1 MEDILLL
8 GIKRK
13 QIARSSVYPMAYND
27 TPFDPIID
35 HISADLQFFGKSF
48 DGHFVGWSLTN
59 VVFVADP
66 LNHGNGK
73 RFPC

>member
-1 MEDILLL
+1 ML

-13 QIARSSVYPMAYND
+13 QIARPSVYPLPFNV

-35 HISADLQFFGKSF
+35 YIRADLQFFGNSF
-48 DGHFVGWSLTN
+48 DGHLVGWSLTN

-66 LNHGNGK
+66 LNH
-73 RFPC
+73 